1 MKVLK
6 FGGGCLKDSKS
17 IQKLPKIL
25 SEFSNE
31 KILIVVSAFGK
42 MTNMLET
49 HNYEAVF
56 SFINQIMKELH
67 FKSSDI
73 ALVLAK
79 QKTYLKSSDKIS
91 YAYRVSLGEYLSSF
105 ILKIYL
111 KNYHNIYVS
120 ELNAVKY
127 VLTESWNSKV
137 NSAIFRSIHVDDNLL
152 QLLRLNNTVVT
163 QGFIASEWNSQKITT
178 LGREG
183 SDYTAAIFG
192 VALGADEIIL
202 FKDVDGF
209 YTADPKIDSTA
220 KLLPELSYDDA
231 FALCSN
237 GCTIIHPQTINHVKS
252 HKIPILIKNFYNLHK
267 QGTRIN

>member
-25 SEFSNE
+25 SGFSDE

-79 QKTYLKSSDKIS
+79 QKKHLQSSAKLS
-91 YAYRVSLGEYLSSF
+91 YAYRVSLGEYLSSY
-105 ILKIYL
+105 IVKIYL
-111 KNYHNIYVS
+111 RNYHNVYIS
-120 ELNAVKY
+120 ELDAVKH
-127 VLTESWNSKV
+127 VFTGSWNSKL
-137 NSAIFRSIHVDDNLL
+137 NSAVFHSIHLDDNLV
-152 QLLRLNNTVVT
+152 QLLTFNKTVVT

-183 SDYTAAIFG
+183 SDYSAAIFG

-209 YTADPKIDSTA
+209 YTADPKLDSTA
-220 KLLPELSYDDA
+220 KLLPALSYDDA

-237 GCTIIHPQTINHVKS
+237 GCTIIHPQTIDHVKL
-252 HKIPILIKNFYNLHK
+252 HRIPIVIKNFHNLNK